1 MALSDKIIE
10 SVPTEFDYFEPK
22 NIQAA
27 VTNEFV
33 QWFQPPSLQ
42 AGAPIEF
49 DIKGADNLY
58 LDLNNSTLE
67 IRARIVNAD
76 GTNLAND
83 AQVSPVNLTLHS
95 MFSSI
100 EMEISGKTIT
110 NQNTLYPYRAFLET
124 MLSYGKEVAT
134 TRLQTEGWN
143 KDTEGH
149 MDDFRIEDVGEN
161 VGAKTRAATWAE
173 SRLVTL
179 LGRPHLDLFHQN
191 LDIPPGCNIRLRLFP
206 SRETFI
212 LKKPATVNATFR
224 LEIREARLWIRMKEV
239 SPSFLLAQ
247 ETMLHRANARIP
259 FTKVEMKT
267 ITIAQGLTSKEMDNI
282 YSGILPERVTVALIT
297 DNRVNGSA
305 NHNPFYFQHF
315 NLFHV
320 AMLVNGEQVPRVA
333 YQPNF
338 TSGDYLR
345 EYFGLLEG
353 LGLDTGNHS
362 IDITPSEWANTFPIF
377 IFRLTP
383 GGFPTIP
390 RTGSVRLDLKFRAP
404 TPQNIIAILYSEVP
418 TILEIDKDRNI
429 TLA

>member
-1 MALSDKIIE
+1 MDKIVE

-33 QWFQPPSLQ
+33 QWFQPPTLQ
-42 AGAPIEF
+42 PGAPIEF
-49 DIKGADNLY
+49 EIKGSDNLY
-58 LDLNNSTLE
+58 LDLNNSKLE
-67 IRARIVNAD
+67 IRARIVNSDKTNIGAD
-76 GTNLAND
+76 AAISPANLA
-83 AQVSPVNLTLHS
+83 LHS

-100 EMEISGKTIT
+100 EMEMSGKTIT

-124 MLSYGKEVAT
+124 MLSYGKEVAK
-134 TRLQTEGWN
+134 TRLLTEGWM
-143 KDTEGH
+143 KDTAGH
-149 MDDFRIEDVGEN
+149 MDDFRIEDAGAN
-161 VGAKTRAATWAE
+161 IGAKDRAAIWAG
-173 SRLVTL
+173 SRTVTL

-206 SRETFI
+206 SKVNFL
-212 LKKPATVNATFR
+212 LKKPAALADDF
-224 LEIREARLWIRMKEV
+224 LFEIVEARLWIRMKEV

-247 ETMLHRANARIP
+247 ETMLHRSNARIP

-267 ITIAQGLTSKEMDNI
+267 ITIGQGLSSKEMDNI
-282 YSGILPERVTVALIT
+282 YSGILPERVTLALIG
-297 DNRVNGSA
+297 DNRLNGSA
-305 NHNPFYFQHF
+305 NHNPFYFENF
-315 NLFHV
+315 DLFHV

-338 TSGDYLR
+338 VTRDYLR

-362 IDITPSEWANTFPIF
+362 IDLSPSEWANTFPIF
-377 IFRLTP
+377 IFRLSP
-383 GGFPTIP
+383 GGFPSIP
-390 RTGSVRLDLKFRAP
+390 RAGSVRLDLKFRNP

-429 TLA
+429 TVA